1 MKFCS
6 ACGARLTQRV
16 PPSDDRPRYVCDSC
30 ATIHYENP
38 KLVVGCIPQWEERV
52 LLCRRAIEPRYG
64 LWTLPAG
71 FMENGESTGEAAVRE
86 TREEANAEVEL
97 VAPFSV
103 FDIPRISQVYLM
115 FRARLIE
122 RRFAAGHESLEVRL
136 FREED
141 IAWGELAF
149 PAVERTLRL
158 YFQDRQAGTFRMHC
172 GSIYRRPGEPIEE
185 RREGCFRLRS

>member
-6 ACGARLTQRV
+6 HCGARLTQRV
-16 PPSDDRPRYVCDSC
+16 PPSDDRPRYICDAC
-30 ATIHYENP
+30 DTIHYENP
-38 KLVVGCIPQWEERV
+38 KLVVGCIPQWKERV
-52 LLCRRAIEPRYG
+52 LMCRRAIEPRYG

-86 TREEANAEVEL
+86 TREEANAHVEIE
-97 VAPFSV
+97 APFSV

-115 FRARLIE
+115 FRARLLDLK
-122 RRFAAGHESLEVRL
+122 FGAGHESLEVRL
-136 FREED
+136 FREEE

-158 YFQDRQAGTFRMHC
+158 YFQDRQAGAFRMHC
-172 GSIYRRPGEPIEE
+172 GSIHRRPGEPSGDTSDCSVEV
-185 RREGCFRLRS
+185 RS